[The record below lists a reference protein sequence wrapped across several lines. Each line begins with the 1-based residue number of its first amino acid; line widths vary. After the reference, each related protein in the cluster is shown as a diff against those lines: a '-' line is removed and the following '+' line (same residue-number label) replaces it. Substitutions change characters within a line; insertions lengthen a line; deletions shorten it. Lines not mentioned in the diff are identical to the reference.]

1 MARMVRAVHFA
12 LVSGPLEGIK
22 VVELGVWVA
31 GPAAGGVLAD
41 WGADVIKIEP
51 PAGDPARSFAK
62 MLGGDVP
69 FNPPFEMDNRSKRS
83 IVVDFTKDG
92 GLDLAHALL
101 ERADVFITNIR
112 LDALERISL
121 DPDTLRARYPRLVYG
136 IITGYGTT
144 GPDRDR
150 AAYDISAFWAR
161 SGVVGLLTRAGEDPP
176 FQRGGMGDHGAGM
189 TLAGG
194 VSAALVAR
202 ERTGEGQLVA
212 TSLLRHGMY
221 TISFDLNS
229 ALRYGVPLAVAKRSQ
244 MTNPV
249 INCYQDK
256 DERWFWLVGLEGQRH
271 WPDVCRAVG
280 HPEWID
286 DERFVD
292 EDARRKNT
300 RELIPALDEI
310 FKTRT
315 REEWSAIF
323 DREDVWWAPVQTTDE
338 VLTDPQV
345 HAGGGLVEVPEGD
358 GTVTM
363 IATSVDFHGTP
374 GGPRAMP
381 PDLGQHTDEVLR
393 ELGHDQDAI
402 ERLRADRVVA

>member
-1 MARMVRAVHFA
+1 VN
-12 LVSGPLEGIK
+12 GPLDGVR

-41 WGADVIKIEP
+41 WGADVVKIEP
-51 PAGDPARSFAK
+51 PTGDPARTFAK

-83 IVVDFTKDG
+83 IVIDFSKPAG
-92 GLDLAHALL
+92 MELAHRLL
-101 ERADVFITNIR
+101 ERADVFLTNIR
-112 LDALERISL
+112 LDALERLAL
-121 DPDTLRARYPRLVYG
+121 DPQSLQGRYPRLVYG

-194 VSAALVAR
+194 ISAALLAR
-202 ERTGEGQLVA
+202 ERTGQGQLVA

-249 INCYQDK
+249 INCYQDR
-256 DERWFWLVGLEGQRH
+256 DGRWFWLVGLEGQRH

-280 HPEWID
+280 HAEWID
-286 DERFVD
+286 DERFRD
-292 EDARRKNT
+292 EDGRRKHI
-300 RELIPALDEI
+300 RELIPALDAI
-310 FKTRT
+310 FATKSRD
-315 REEWSAIF
+315 EWAEVF
-323 DREDVWWAPVQTTDE
+323 DRENVWWAPVQTTDE
-338 VLTDPQV
+338 VLADPQV
-345 HAGGGLVEVPEGD
+345 HAGGGFVEVPEAG

-363 IATSVDFHGTP
+363 INTSVDFHGTP

-381 PDLGQHTDEVLR
+381 PGLGEHTDVVLD
-393 ELGHDQDAI
+393 ELGHDATAI
-402 ERLRADRVVA
+402 ARLRADGVVA

>member
-1 MARMVRAVHFA
+1 MR
-12 LVSGPLEGIK
+12 

-41 WGADVIKIEP
+41 WGADVVKIEP
-51 PAGDPARSFAK
+51 PTGDPARGFAK

-83 IVVDFTKDG
+83 IVIDLGEPDG
-92 GLDLAHALL
+92 IALAYELLDA
-101 ERADVFITNIR
+101 ADVFVTNIR
-112 LDALERISL
+112 MDALERLGL
-121 DPDTLRARYPRLVYG
+121 DPATLHGRNPRLVYG

-161 SGVVGLLTRAGEDPP
+161 SGVVGLLTRPGADPP

-194 VSAALVAR
+194 ISAALVAR

-221 TISFDLNS
+221 TISFDLNC
-229 ALRYGVPLAVAKRSQ
+229 ALRYGVPFAVANRSQ

-249 INCYQDK
+249 INCYQDR

-271 WPDVCRAVG
+271 WPDVCRAIG

-286 DERFVD
+286 DERYR
-292 EDARRKNT
+292 DADGRREHIG
-300 RELIPALDEI
+300 ELIPAMDAI
-310 FKTRT
+310 FATRT
-315 REEWSAIF
+315 RDEWAEIF
-323 DREDVWWAPVQTTDE
+323 DRENVWWAPVQTTDE
-338 VLTDPQV
+338 VLADPQV
-345 HAGGGLVEVPEGD
+345 RAGGGFVQVPEGD
-358 GTVTM
+358 GSVTM
-363 IATSVDFHGTP
+363 INTSVDFGGTP

-381 PDLGQHTDEVLR
+381 PDLGEHTDEILR
-393 ELGHDQDAI
+393 DLGRDASAI
-402 ERLRADRVVA
+402 GALRAKGVVV

>member
-1 MARMVRAVHFA
+1 VT
-12 LVSGPLEGIK
+12 GPLEGVR

-31 GPAAGGVLAD
+31 GPAGGAVLAD
-41 WGADVIKIEP
+41 WGADVVKIEP
-51 PAGDPARSFAK
+51 PTGDPARGFAK

-83 IVVDFTKDG
+83 IVLDFTQQE
-92 GLDLAHALL
+92 GLELAHELL
-101 ERADVFITNIR
+101 TEADVFLTNIR
-112 LDALERISL
+112 LDALERLQL
-121 DPDTLRARYPRLVYG
+121 DPAALTARYPRLVYG

-161 SGVVGLLTRAGEDPP
+161 SGVAGLLTRPGEDPP

-189 TLAGG
+189 TIAGG
-194 VSAALVAR
+194 ISAALVAR

-221 TISFDLNS
+221 TISFDLNV
-229 ALRYGVPLAVAKRSQ
+229 ALRFGVPLAVAKRSQ

-249 INCYQDK
+249 INCYQDR
-256 DERWFWLVGLEGQRH
+256 DGRWFWLVGLEGQRH

-286 DERFVD
+286 DERFRD
-292 EDARRKNT
+292 EEGRRANT
-300 RELIPALDEI
+300 GDLIPMLDEI
-310 FKTRT
+310 FASRT
-315 REEWSAIF
+315 REEWSVVF
-323 DREDVWWAPVQTTDE
+323 DAENVWWAPVQTTDE
-338 VLTDPQV
+338 VLADPQV
-345 HAGGGLVEVPEGD
+345 HAGGGFVDVPDEA

-363 IATSVDFHGTP
+363 INTSVDFHGTP

-381 PDLGQHTDEVLR
+381 PDLGEHTDEILG
-393 ELGHDQDAI
+393 ELGRDDAAI
-402 ERLRADRVVA
+402 TELRARGVVA

>member
-1 MARMVRAVHFA
+1 
-12 LVSGPLEGIK
+12 
-22 VVELGVWVA
+22 
-31 GPAAGGVLAD
+31 
-41 WGADVIKIEP
+41 
-51 PAGDPARSFAK
+51 

-83 IVVDFTKDG
+83 IVVDFGTPG
-92 GLDLAHALL
+92 GTNIAYELLD
-101 ERADVFITNIR
+101 RADVFVTNIR
-112 LDALERISL
+112 LDALERLGL
-121 DPDTLRARYPRLVYG
+121 DPDASRARNPKLVYG

-194 VSAALVAR
+194 ISAALVAR
-202 ERTGEGQLVA
+202 ERTGQGQLVA

-249 INCYQDK
+249 INCYQDR
-256 DERWFWLVGLEGQRH
+256 DGRWFWLVGLEGQRH
-271 WPDVCRAVG
+271 WPDVCRAIG
-280 HPEWID
+280 RPEWID
-286 DERFVD
+286 DERFRD
-292 EDARRKNT
+292 EEGRRKHT
-300 RELIPALDEI
+300 RELIPAIDEI
-310 FKTRT
+310 FATRG

-323 DREDVWWAPVQTTDE
+323 DRENVWWAPVQSTDE
-338 VLTDPQV
+338 VLADPQA
-345 HAGGGLVEVPEGD
+345 HAGGGFVEVPEGD
-358 GTVTM
+358 GMVTM
-363 IATSVDFHGTP
+363 INSSVDFHGTP

-381 PDLGQHTDEVLR
+381 PDLGQHTDEILT
-393 ELGHDQDAI
+393 ELGHDSDSVA
-402 ERLRADRVVA
+402 RLRADGVVA